1 MKVKLIKPK
10 VKKVNYALED
20 TAYSSAGGTAPSS
33 SESKLTVSVP
43 EELAQ
48 VNSPSEEIAEKI
60 AQKFID
66 ALQQHRQTGQSIEI
80 DLEEEESEWG
90 EAESSSEESSQGEE
104 SQEEGGESEEE
115 SEETS
120 NPIEQLEKLIA
131 KFTEDKEEEEENEQ
145 EQEQEQ
151 ENEEEEKKEESCSK
165 EERAFLD
172 SFYQLQE
179 AGLLLGMV
187 PTTSLIEDKIANFEI
202 IPRINKITETDKLKN
217 EEENQ
222 VSEVYGMFS
231 NKIGEVMYNLAV
243 LLKSKNL
250 RK

>member
-10 VKKVNYALED
+10 VKKVNYAQED
-20 TAYSSAGGTAPSS
+20 TTYSSAGGTVPSS
-33 SESKLTVSVP
+33 SESKLTVNVP
-43 EELAQ
+43 EEMTQ
-48 VNSPSEEIAEKI
+48 VDSPVEEIAEKI
-60 AQKFID
+60 AQKFME
-66 ALQQHRQTGQSIEI
+66 ALQQHKQTGQSVEI
-80 DLEEEESEWG
+80 DLDEEEDSEWEEEESEAPE
-90 EAESSSEESSQGEE
+90 EAPKEEVEQ
-104 SQEEGGESEEE
+104 SQENVSPMDKLKDMIENLLNDDREEE
-115 SEETS
+115 T
-120 NPIEQLEKLIA
+120 Q
-131 KFTEDKEEEEENEQ
+131 KEEEEEQENEQ
-145 EQEQEQ
+145 EEDK
-151 ENEEEEKKEESCSK
+151 EEEKKEESCSK

-202 IPRINKITETDKLKN
+202 IPRIDKITETDILKN